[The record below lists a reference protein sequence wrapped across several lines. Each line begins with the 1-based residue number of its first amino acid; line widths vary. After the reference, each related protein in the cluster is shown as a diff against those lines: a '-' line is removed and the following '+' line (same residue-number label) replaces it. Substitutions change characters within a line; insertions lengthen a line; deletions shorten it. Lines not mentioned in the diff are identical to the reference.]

1 MKTFSRSMLFAL
13 LLIGA
18 MPAHAFCGASTTG
31 VNFGPYNPLI
41 GGNIDSTGSVTIM
54 CDGLF
59 VDERYTIGLSAGLW
73 GSVSVRQMANVSN
86 GLSSERIP
94 YRLYKP
100 NGNNACSYSSN
111 WGLNGNDTVRGRLRG
126 FFQVTRSY
134 NICGRAT
141 GGLDV
146 AVGMYTDTV
155 TVEVNF

>member
-1 MKTFSRSMLFAL
+1 MKVRSRSLLFAL

-18 MPAHAFCGASTTG
+18 MPAHAFCGVSATG
-31 VNFGPYNPLI
+31 VNFGSYNPLI

-59 VDERYTIGLSAGLW
+59 IDERYTIGLSAGSW
-73 GSVSVRQMANVSN
+73 GSVSVRQMANVS
-86 GLSSERIP
+86 LSSERIP
-94 YRLYKP
+94 YRFYKP

-126 FFQVTRSY
+126 FFQATRSY
-134 NICGRAT
+134 YICGRAT

-146 AVGMYTDTV
+146 AVGQYSDTV